1 MNSARSKGH
10 LEQDAWSCSV
20 GAVLQSLSV
29 DPERGLDRHEVATR
43 RRTWGRN
50 QLKAA
55 PKRRGLSILIAQFK
69 NIVVALL
76 LAAGALA
83 LLFSEIAEGIAI
95 FAVVVINATMGFL
108 TEWRAVRSMEALRA
122 FARVE
127 CVVLRGGKAE
137 KIPAEELVPGDIV
150 LIEAGDLVPADLRLI
165 DTAKLTANESTLTGE
180 SLPVSKQTSAIR
192 QEASLLERDNLSFKG
207 TTIARGSGRGVVIGT
222 ARNTEFGKI
231 FEQVAEAEAPQTP
244 LEKRLNS
251 LGSGLAWAIIGL
263 AVVIAVVGILAGRD
277 LYLAIEVAIA
287 LSVAAI
293 PEGLAIVAT
302 IALARGMW
310 RLAKRNALITRL
322 SAVETLGAT
331 STILTDKTGTLT
343 ENEMAVSTVLLAD
356 ADVDFDATSGAS
368 CAGGATLDAG
378 NTRVL
383 HDLLRAG
390 ARCNNAS
397 FEPPANDRCVC
408 VGDPTE
414 CALLVAASAADI
426 WRREIL
432 EDAPEIREDPFDPDS
447 KRMATLH
454 RQDGHILVAVKGAP
468 EAVIPGCNAMQ
479 CGDGTAPGRGSRT

>member
-1 MNSARSKGH
+1 MDRSNC
-10 LEQDAWSCSV
+10 L
-20 GAVLQSLSV
+20 
-29 DPERGLDRHEVATR
+29 
-43 RRTWGRN
+43 
-50 QLKAA
+50 
-55 PKRRGLSILIAQFK
+55 
-69 NIVVALL
+69 
-76 LAAGALA
+76 
-83 LLFSEIAEGIAI
+83 
-95 FAVVVINATMGFL
+95 
-108 TEWRAVRSMEALRA
+108 
-122 FARVE
+122 
-127 CVVLRGGKAE
+127 
-137 KIPAEELVPGDIV
+137 
-150 LIEAGDLVPADLRLI
+150 
-165 DTAKLTANESTLTGE
+165 
-180 SLPVSKQTSAIR
+180 
-192 QEASLLERDNLSFKG
+192 FKG
-207 TTIARGSGRGVVIGT
+207 TAVARGSGAGLVVATGPASEIG
-222 ARNTEFGKI
+222 RISKL
-231 FEQVAEAEAPQTP
+231 VAEAEAQETP
-244 LEKRLNS
+244 LEKRLDA
-251 LGSGLAWAIIGL
+251 LGQRLVWVMLLVAA
-263 AVVIAVVGILAGRD
+263 VIALAGILTGRD
-277 LYLAIEVAIA
+277 ILLAIEVAIA

-368 CAGGATLDAG
+368 CAGGTTLDAG

-432 EDAPEIREDPFDPDS
+432 EDAPEIQRPFDGKSNNSWP
-447 KRMATLH
+447 RFIEQA
-454 RQDGHILVAVKGAP
+454 GHPLVTWKGARKP
-468 EAVIPGCNAMQ
+468 LSRATIPCRAAMAGYPSGKPNVSVGLPAPKRLASGGCVPWQLQRRPVTTRAS
-479 CGDGTAPGRGSRT
+479 SRTTS